1 MDIKDFGT
9 QVQRLIE
16 GADLDGETAHALF
29 CDVLRNVQSDLQQGA
44 FLAALVAKGETTDE
58 LYAAWRAIDELDTRH
73 VTPEVK
79 GPICE
84 NSGTGM
90 DGLNTIN
97 VSTAAAIVA
106 AAGGVIMARH
116 GARALSSQ
124 CGTVDLAEA
133 LGIEVEC
140 DVATVGRSIE
150 RTGIGLFNG
159 MSPQTHPEALGRI
172 LSQIRFGS
180 TLNIAASLA
189 HPARPSCALRGVY
202 HPDLTERVA
211 ALMQRIGY
219 TKAWVVCGMDETSGR
234 FMDEI
239 SPCGT
244 TRICE
249 LSAQGLRTTFI
260 EPEDAGITR
269 RALPSVLRNG
279 SPDAERERFLA
290 ALDGSGE
297 EALEDFI
304 CLNAAAILRIMERV
318 ADLPEGVEKSREL
331 IRSGAAIK
339 KLEEWRKAQ
348 KSEPGPGNSG

>member
-9 QVQRLIE
+9 QIQRLIN
-16 GADLDGETAHALF
+16 GADLDGETAYALF
-29 CDVLRNVQSDLQQGA
+29 CDVLNNVQPDLQQGA

-58 LYAAWRAIDELDTRH
+58 LHAAWRAIDEIDTLH
-73 VTPEVK
+73 VSPRVE

-106 AAGGVIMARH
+106 ASGGVVMARH
-116 GARALSSQ
+116 GARALTSQ

-133 LGIEVEC
+133 LGVDVEC

-150 RTGIGLFNG
+150 TAGIGLFNG
-159 MSPQTHPEALGRI
+159 MSPQTHPAALGRI

-189 HPARPSCALRGVY
+189 HPARPTHALRGVY

-219 TKAWVVCGMDETSGR
+219 ARAWIVCGMDASSGR

-244 TRICE
+244 TRISE
-249 LSAQGLRTTFI
+249 LTAQGIRTTHL
-260 EPEDAGITR
+260 EPEDAGIARST
-269 RALPSVLRNG
+269 LPSLLRRG
-279 SPDAERERFLA
+279 QPEEERERFLA
-290 ALDGSGE
+290 ALSGHGE
-297 EALEDFI
+297 PALEDFI
-304 CLNAAAILRIMERV
+304 CLNAAAIFMVMDRV
-318 ADLPEGVEKSREL
+318 ADLREGVAESRRL
-331 IRSGAAIK
+331 ITGGAAIA
-339 KLEEWRKAQ
+339 KLSAWRAAQ
-348 KSEPGPGNSG
+348 RG